1 MCKLS
6 TSCHHVLTSF
16 HSYSSTPQR
25 APVHVD
31 MCSAWK
37 RRGWGWNPL
46 LIAGSQH
53 FAQWPGNHPQSGFTV
68 TSSHWA
74 LTCLTLSPSELSASM
89 AAKNGEHMVSSPSV
103 ALARWIGSRL
113 SRLRSNVSW
122 VFVFVR
128 LFIDLR
134 MLRAPRSPIF
144 WVLPHAKPRQRL
156 PCSKCHNPRNT
167 NSQECQTP
175 HPPSYKQCASCS
187 WGAPETIG
195 LSTDSMQIIIW
206 DLFASNSTC
215 N

>member
-74 LTCLTLSPSELSASM
+74 LSPVSPWVHPSCRPRWQRKTESTWSPHLRWPWRVELEVDWEATFREFCLCEIVYWLENAACTSKPNFLSSSSCKTT
-89 AAKNGEHMVSSPSV
+89 AKTPLFKMPQSKKHKFTRM
-103 ALARWIGSRL
+103 
-113 SRLRSNVSW
+113 SNS
-122 VFVFVR
+122 
-128 LFIDLR
+128 
-134 MLRAPRSPIF
+134 
-144 WVLPHAKPRQRL
+144 
-156 PCSKCHNPRNT
+156 
-167 NSQECQTP
+167 P

-187 WGAPETIG
+187 WGAPKTIG
-195 LSTDSMQIIIW
+195 LSTDSMEIIIW

>member
-113 SRLRSNVSW
+113 RSNVSW
-122 VFVFVR
+122 VLSLWDCLLTWECCVHLEAQFSEFFLMQNHGKDSLVQNATIQETQIHKNVK
-128 LFIDLR
+128 LSSSSFIQAMCIL
-134 MLRAPRSPIF
+134 
-144 WVLPHAKPRQRL
+144 
-156 PCSKCHNPRNT
+156 
-167 NSQECQTP
+167 
-175 HPPSYKQCASCS
+175 
-187 WGAPETIG
+187 
-195 LSTDSMQIIIW
+195 
-206 DLFASNSTC
+206 
-215 N
+215 

>member
-1 MCKLS
+1 MCKLG

-74 LTCLTLSPSELSASM
+74 LSPVSPWVHPSCRPRWQRKTESTWSPHLRWPWRVELEVDWEATFREFLSLWDCLLTWECCVHLEAQFSEFFLMQNHGKDSLVQNATIQETQIHKNVKLS
-89 AAKNGEHMVSSPSV
+89 SSS
-103 ALARWIGSRL
+103 
-113 SRLRSNVSW
+113 
-122 VFVFVR
+122 
-128 LFIDLR
+128 FIQAMCIL
-134 MLRAPRSPIF
+134 
-144 WVLPHAKPRQRL
+144 
-156 PCSKCHNPRNT
+156 
-167 NSQECQTP
+167 
-175 HPPSYKQCASCS
+175 
-187 WGAPETIG
+187 
-195 LSTDSMQIIIW
+195 
-206 DLFASNSTC
+206 
-215 N
+215 